1 MTARCGS
8 GSRRC
13 GAGSV
18 HDTAASRNPKIELI
32 KAVRERIGVADPGSL
47 RATAPGGSVA
57 KIVKYP
63 KEPQV
68 TRNTRR
74 RSPNQTRP
82 ASLKD
87 NSIDMDVFKIAP
99 SIQGPLQ
106 EARRSV
112 APWRTPASSSAWQIP
127 IPAQERSSTEWS
139 TNQRALASA
148 PRPRADDDHVE

>member
-57 KIVKYP
+57 KRSLSIRK
-63 KEPQV
+63 
-68 TRNTRR
+68 NR
-74 RSPNQTRP
+74 RSLEILDVEVQIKPGLRHSKTTRSTWMYAKLRHLFKVHLRSAARSSAMAHARFLIGPANCHPGSRTVVHRMVNQP
-82 ASLKD
+82 ACAGVGR
-87 NSIDMDVFKIAP
+87 NA
-99 SIQGPLQ
+99 
-106 EARRSV
+106 ARR
-112 APWRTPASSSAWQIP
+112 
-127 IPAQERSSTEWS
+127 
-139 TNQRALASA
+139 
-148 PRPRADDDHVE
+148 H